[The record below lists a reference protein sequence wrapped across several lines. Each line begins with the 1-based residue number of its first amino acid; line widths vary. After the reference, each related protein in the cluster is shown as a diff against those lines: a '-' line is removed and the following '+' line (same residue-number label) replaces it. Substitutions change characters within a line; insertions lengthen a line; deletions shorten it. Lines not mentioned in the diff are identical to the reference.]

1 MTNIVLARI
10 DERLIHG
17 QIRLQWGKHSGANT
31 IIVAN
36 DEIAEMTVLQA
47 PFRASAGSDFAVL
60 FRTIDQT
67 IANLP
72 KAGPDRK
79 ILLLCKEPADFAR
92 IVSAGFKIAEINI
105 GNMHFHEGRV
115 AVNKYIN
122 VNEADMQAFTIL
134 KEHGSVS
141 TIQHMPESEKE
152 CIFELTKNLTIKGIS

>member
-17 QIRLQWGKHSGANT
+17 QIRLQWGKHCNANT

-36 DEIAEMTVLQA
+36 DEIAQLPALQA
-47 PFRASAGSDFAVL
+47 PFKASAGSDFAVL
-60 FRTIDQT
+60 FRSIDQT

-79 ILLLCKEPADFAR
+79 ILLLCKDPTDFAR
-92 IVSAGFKIAEINI
+92 IVSGGIKLPEINI
-105 GNMHFHEGRV
+105 GNMHFHQGRV

-122 VNEADMQAFTIL
+122 VNKQDMQAFEVL

-141 TIQHMPESEKE
+141 TIQHMPESEKQ
-152 CIFELTKNLTIKGIS
+152 CIFSLTKNLTI